1 MQQRKADEVAK
12 DLLTRIVS
20 GELEVGSVLPREA
33 DLAESYGVN
42 RSVVREANKLLEVH
56 RLVRPTRRKGTEV
69 LDPLRSVTPAV
80 LSAMLVDARGDI
92 DPDMLAEFLELRSV
106 LDVEMTRLAA
116 ERRSDDEL
124 AEIERIAS
132 ELARATPGSD
142 EAFEIANDFGLAIAK
157 ASQNR
162 IFVMLSHW
170 HRQIAQQIQPLL
182 SRVRARTVEAGGYE
196 LLLDALRR
204 RDSQLASELV
214 SQFHRFANDQ
224 ILGECHARN
233 RRQHPEK
240 H

>member
-1 MQQRKADEVAK
+1 MQQRKADEVAH

-33 DLAESYGVN
+33 DLADSYGVN

-92 DPDMLAEFLELRSV
+92 DAEMLAEFLELRAV

-116 ERRSDDEL
+116 ERRTDEEFS
-124 AEIERIAS
+124 EIERLVG
-132 ELARATPGSD
+132 ELMLAEPGSD
-142 EAFEIANDFGLAIAK
+142 EAFEVVNEFGLAIAK
-157 ASQNR
+157 ASHNR

-170 HRQIAQQIQPLL
+170 HRQIAQHIQPLL
-182 SRVRARTVEAGGYE
+182 SRVRARAVQAGGYE

-204 RDSQLASELV
+204 RDRALAGELV
-214 SQFHRFANDQ
+214 SQFHRFANAQ
-224 ILGECHARN
+224 ILEECHARN